1 MFHHFSRCRR
11 AIHTS
16 GADRSG
22 FFRVWIS
29 TMMAISMLT
38 LTCRLFHARP
48 NPQCLYRNE
57 PNTAPRPLAGFV
69 QIKGSNS
76 SVLHWVW
83 FGSENRNFA
92 SKRKHVQK
100 PRCCLPHLWMVA
112 VAWHAWPNDTR
123 AQIGRW
129 STLILVKQ
137 EPLSLWLSA
146 ANGMLSLCG
155 KCLSQWLVISED
167 FDMVILKESQKH
179 IIHSCLWNQGP
190 RQ

>member
-1 MFHHFSRCRR
+1 MSKGHSHYGCWQ
-11 AIHTS
+11 
-16 GADRSG
+16 
-22 FFRVWIS
+22 VWIFQGLNVYHDGNFNAH
-29 TMMAISMLT
+29 TNLQT
-38 LTCRLFHARP
+38 LSCKTQLQFAQFLC
-48 NPQCLYRNE
+48 RNE

-69 QIKGSNS
+69 RIKGSNS

-129 STLILVKQ
+129 STFILVKQ
-137 EPLSLWLSA
+137 EPLLLWLSA

-155 KCLSQWLVISED
+155 KCLSQWLAISED
-167 FDMVILKESQKH
+167 LDMVILKESQKH
-179 IIHSCLWNQGP
+179 QGP
-190 RQ
+190 GSSFSE